1 MKGVNLDQL
10 NLLAK
15 VVTKDRMEHALVQ
28 LRQLQSHSP
37 GFIPGLN
44 TFSVKGKK
52 KKRHGKELERNFSLN
67 KHL

>member
-10 NLLAK
+10 NLVAK
-15 VVTKDRMEHALVQ
+15 VVTKDSMEHALVQ
-28 LRQLQSHSP
+28 LHQLQSHSP

-52 KKRHGKELERNFSLN
+52 KKKTWKRTREKRLFE
-67 KHL
+67 

>member
-10 NLLAK
+10 NLVAK
-15 VVTKDRMEHALVQ
+15 AVTKDRMEHALVQ

-52 KKRHGKELERNFSLN
+52 KKKKTWKRTREKLLFE
-67 KHL
+67 